1 MVLDCLGNFLYKT
14 IMPNILLIE
23 DDESL
28 VATYKAKFEEEG
40 FTLSAAKDGEEGLK
54 SALTY
59 HPDLILLDIK
69 IPKVDGMEVMRKLRE
84 DKWGL
89 KVPIIIITNF
99 DINDDRIPEVV
110 ANNPAY
116 YLLKADTTL
125 EEIVDRVREVLETS
139 SH

>member
-1 MVLDCLGNFLYKT
+1 
-14 IMPNILLIE
+14 MPNILLIE

-28 VATYKAKFEEEG
+28 VVTYKAKFEQEG
-40 FTLSAAKDGEEGLK
+40 FTLSVEKNGEEGLRN
-54 SALTY
+54 ALTH

-69 IPKVDGMEVMRKLRE
+69 MPKMDGMTVMKKLRE
-84 DKWGL
+84 DKWGG

-99 DINDDRIPEVV
+99 DIKDDRIPEVL

-125 EEIVDRVREVLETS
+125 EEMVDRVREVLETS

>member
-1 MVLDCLGNFLYKT
+1 
-14 IMPNILLIE
+14 MPHILLIE

-40 FTLSAAKDGEEGLK
+40 FTLSFEKDGEEGLK
-54 SALTY
+54 NALAH
-59 HPDLILLDIK
+59 HPDIILLDLK
-69 IPKVDGMEVMRKLRE
+69 IPKIDGMTVMKKLRE
-84 DKWGL
+84 DKWGV

-116 YLLKADTTL
+116 YLLKATTTL